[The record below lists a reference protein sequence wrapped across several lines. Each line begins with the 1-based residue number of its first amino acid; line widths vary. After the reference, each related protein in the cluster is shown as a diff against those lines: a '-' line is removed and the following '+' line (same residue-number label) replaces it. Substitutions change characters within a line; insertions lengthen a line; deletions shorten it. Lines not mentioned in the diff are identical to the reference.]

1 MILST
6 TKELRLHIPSNAID
20 EISSLQ
26 GILDNSEK
34 DFLRD
39 KLGDSLYNRLCEYYQ
54 TISPDDFF
62 MAVSNGEHNQQPWM
76 QLLLMAQRMVTYDA
90 MSRFAYTQAL
100 SINGAG
106 INMASSDDY
115 GTASKDLLDKS
126 VQGYKREAMVS
137 LNQMLVM
144 LEGWARK
151 METPAPIADAGTT
164 EPLPKEPEDEQ
175 HKAIEEISVLWQESQ
190 YYYLHHDLLIATC
203 ADLQQYLDIYESRE
217 KFIRLLPDLHFIQ
230 DEYISEAIGED
241 TVQRLLHTTDP
252 NDKPLLRKVRR
263 LMVAHLE
270 ERTTILT
277 IDKARRAAAHN
288 EAIALRTS
296 VLRLMEMRKA
306 VDAVNNTPTDK
317 PSTNTTDSTSK
328 GYENNQPD
336 SKIFVSPLLYYT
348 DYTDYYVIKKQQ
360 TTLMTLIVR
369 DIRAIRC

>member
-39 KLGDSLYNRLCEYYQ
+39 KLGDSLYKRLCEYYQ

-62 MAVSNGEHNQQPWM
+62 MAVSNGEHSQQPWM

-115 GTASKDLLDKS
+115 GPASKDLLDKS

-151 METPAPIADAGTT
+151 METPAPIAVADTT
-164 EPLPKEPEDEQ
+164 EPLPTETGSEPSPTETEDEQ

-241 TVQRLLHTTDP
+241 TVQHLLHTTDP

-317 PSTNTTDSTSK
+317 PSTNTTDSTGK

-336 SKIFVSPLLYYT
+336 SKIFVSPLLY
-348 DYTDYYVIKKQQ
+348 
-360 TTLMTLIVR
+360 
-369 DIRAIRC
+369 

>member
-6 TKELRLHIPSNAID
+6 IKELRLHIPSNAID

-39 KLGDSLYNRLCEYYQ
+39 KLGDSLYHRLCEYYQ
-54 TISPDDFF
+54 TVSPDDFY
-62 MAVSNGEHNQQPWM
+62 MAVSNGEHTQQPWM

-100 SINGAG
+100 SINGTG
-106 INMASSDDY
+106 INVASSDDY
-115 GTASKDLLDKS
+115 GTASKDLLDKG

-151 METPAPIADAGTT
+151 MATPAAIAEADSTDQPTT
-164 EPLPKEPEDEQ
+164 EP
-175 HKAIEEISVLWQESQ
+175 KAIEEISLLWQESQ
-190 YYYLHHDLLIATC
+190 YYYAHHDLLIATC

-241 TVQRLLHTTDP
+241 TVQRLLHTYNP

-288 EAIALRTS
+288 EAIALRSS

-306 VDAVNNTPTDK
+306 ADAANTTPDN

-336 SKIFVSPLLYYT
+336 SKIFVSPLLY
-348 DYTDYYVIKKQQ
+348 
-360 TTLMTLIVR
+360 
-369 DIRAIRC
+369 

>member
-6 TKELRLHIPSNAID
+6 INELRLHIPSNAID
-20 EISSLQ
+20 EISYLQ

-39 KLGDSLYNRLCEYYQ
+39 KLGDSLYKRLCEYYQ
-54 TISPDDFF
+54 TVSPDDFYT
-62 MAVSNGEHNQQPWM
+62 AVSNGEHTQQPWM

-100 SINGAG
+100 SINGTG
-106 INMASSDDY
+106 INVASSDDY
-115 GTASKDLLDKS
+115 GTASKDLLDKG

-151 METPAPIADAGTT
+151 MATPAAIADADSTEPPTT
-164 EPLPKEPEDEQ
+164 EPKDEE
-175 HKAIEEISVLWQESQ
+175 HKAIEEISLLWQESQ
-190 YYYLHHDLLIATC
+190 YYYAHHDLLIATC
-203 ADLQQYLDIYESRE
+203 ADLQHYLDIYESRE

-241 TVQRLLHTTDP
+241 TVQRLLHTDDP

-296 VLRLMEMRKA
+296 VLRLVEMRKA
-306 VDAVNNTPTDK
+306 VDAANNTPDK

-336 SKIFVSPLLYYT
+336 SKIFVSPLLY
-348 DYTDYYVIKKQQ
+348 
-360 TTLMTLIVR
+360 
-369 DIRAIRC
+369 

>member
-1 MILST
+1 MPIIQNSNFKIRMILST
-6 TKELRLHIPSNAID
+6 IKELRLHIPSNAID

-39 KLGDSLYNRLCEYYQ
+39 KLGDSLYHRLCEYYQ
-54 TISPDDFF
+54 TVSPDDFY
-62 MAVSNGEHNQQPWM
+62 MAVSNGEHTQQPWM

-100 SINGAG
+100 SINGTG
-106 INMASSDDY
+106 INVASSDDY
-115 GTASKDLLDKS
+115 GTASKDLLDKG

-151 METPAPIADAGTT
+151 MATPAAIAEADSTDQPTT
-164 EPLPKEPEDEQ
+164 EPKDEQ
-175 HKAIEEISVLWQESQ
+175 HKAIEEISLLWQESQ
-190 YYYLHHDLLIATC
+190 YYYAHHDLLIATC
-203 ADLQQYLDIYESRE
+203 ADLQQYLDIYENRE

-241 TVQRLLHTTDP
+241 TIQRLLHTDNP
-252 NDKPLLRKVRR
+252 NDKALLRKVRR

-288 EAIALRTS
+288 EAIALRSS

-306 VDAVNNTPTDK
+306 ADAANTTPDN

-336 SKIFVSPLLYYT
+336 SKIFVSPLLY
-348 DYTDYYVIKKQQ
+348 
-360 TTLMTLIVR
+360 
-369 DIRAIRC
+369 

>member
-39 KLGDSLYNRLCEYYQ
+39 KLGDSLYRKLCEYYQ
-54 TISPDDFF
+54 TVSPDDFY
-62 MAVSNGEHNQQPWM
+62 MAVTNGEHTHQPWM
-76 QLLLMAQRMVTYDA
+76 QLLVLAQRMVTYDA

-100 SINGAG
+100 SINGTG
-106 INMASSDDY
+106 INVASSEDY
-115 GTASKDLLDKS
+115 GAASKDLLDKG

-144 LEGWARK
+144 LENWAK
-151 METPAPIADAGTT
+151 DCVKKQASDVQKTAESVPNNGNSVAKTGESVQTG
-164 EPLPKEPEDEQ
+164 E
-175 HKAIEEISVLWQESQ
+175 IEEIVKLWQESQ

-230 DEYISEAIGED
+230 DEYISEAIGEPM
-241 TVQRLLHTTDP
+241 VQHLLTTTDP
-252 NDKPLLRKVRR
+252 ADKPLLRKVRR

-277 IDKARRAAAHN
+277 IDKARRSAAHN
-288 EAIALRTS
+288 EAISLRAS

-306 VDAVNNTPTDK
+306 VEKANTENQNANSDNQN
-317 PSTNTTDSTSK
+317 PSTNTNDDK
-328 GYENNQPD
+328 GYENNQPG
-336 SKIFVSPLLYYT
+336 SKFFVSPLLY
-348 DYTDYYVIKKQQ
+348 
-360 TTLMTLIVR
+360 
-369 DIRAIRC
+369 

>member
-39 KLGDSLYNRLCEYYQ
+39 KLGDSLYRKLCEYYQ
-54 TISPDDFF
+54 TVSPDDFYL
-62 MAVSNGEHNQQPWM
+62 AVTNGEHTHQPWM
-76 QLLLMAQRMVTYDA
+76 QLLVLAQRMVTYDA

-100 SINGAG
+100 SINGTG
-106 INMASSDDY
+106 INVASSEDY
-115 GTASKDLLDKS
+115 GAASQDLLDKG

-144 LEGWARK
+144 LEGWARE
-151 METPAPIADAGTT
+151 MTTPVAIATDVDTTEQPTT
-164 EPLPKEPEDEQ
+164 EPVDEE
-175 HKAIEEISVLWQESQ
+175 HKAFEEISLLWQESQ

-217 KFIRLLPDLHFIQ
+217 KFIRLLPDFHFIQ
-230 DEYISEAIGED
+230 DEYISEAIGEPM
-241 TVQRLLHTTDP
+241 VQHLLTTTDP
-252 NDKPLLRKVRR
+252 ADKPLLRKVRR

-277 IDKARRAAAHN
+277 IDKARRSAAHN
-288 EAIALRTS
+288 EAISLRAS

-306 VDAVNNTPTDK
+306 VEKANTENQNANSDNQN
-317 PSTNTTDSTSK
+317 PSTNTNDDK
-328 GYENNQPD
+328 GYENNQPG
-336 SKIFVSPLLYYT
+336 SKFFVSPLLY
-348 DYTDYYVIKKQQ
+348 
-360 TTLMTLIVR
+360 
-369 DIRAIRC
+369 

>member
-54 TISPDDFF
+54 TISPDDFY
-62 MAVSNGEHNQQPWM
+62 MAVSNGEHSQQPWM

-90 MSRFAYTQAL
+90 MSRFAYTQAI

-151 METPAPIADAGTT
+151 METPAPIADADTT
-164 EPLPKEPEDEQ
+164 EPSPTEPEGEPSTAEPEDEQ

-203 ADLQQYLDIYESRE
+203 ADLQQYLAIYESRE

-288 EAIALRTS
+288 EAISLRAS

-317 PSTNTTDSTSK
+317 PSTNTADSTGK

-336 SKIFVSPLLYYT
+336 SKIFVSPLLY
-348 DYTDYYVIKKQQ
+348 
-360 TTLMTLIVR
+360 
-369 DIRAIRC
+369 

>member
-20 EISSLQ
+20 EIGSLQ

-39 KLGDSLYNRLCEYYQ
+39 KLGDSLYRQLCEYYQ
-54 TISPDDFF
+54 TVSPDEFYL
-62 MAVSNGEHNQQPWM
+62 AVTNGEHTHQPWM

-100 SINGAG
+100 SINGTG
-106 INMASSDDY
+106 INVASSEDY
-115 GTASKDLLDKS
+115 GAASKDLLDKG

-144 LEGWARK
+144 LEGWAKK
-151 METPAPIADAGTT
+151 MATPSPIADADTLEQPT
-164 EPLPKEPEDEQ
+164 EPKDEQ
-175 HKAIEEISVLWQESQ
+175 HKVIEEISLLWQESQ
-190 YYYLHHDLLIATC
+190 YYYAHHDLLIATC
-203 ADLQQYLDIYESRE
+203 ADLQHYLDIYESRE

-241 TVQRLLHTTDP
+241 TVQHLLHTDDP

-263 LMVAHLE
+263 LMVAYLE

-277 IDKARRAAAHN
+277 IDKTRRAAAHN

-306 VDAVNNTPTDK
+306 VDAANNTPDK

-336 SKIFVSPLLYYT
+336 SMIFVSPLLY
-348 DYTDYYVIKKQQ
+348 
-360 TTLMTLIVR
+360 
-369 DIRAIRC
+369 

>member
-1 MILST
+1 MIIST
-6 TKELRLHIPSNAID
+6 IKELRLHIPSNAID
-20 EISSLQ
+20 EINSLQ

-54 TISPDDFF
+54 TVSPDDFY
-62 MAVSNGEHNQQPWM
+62 MAVSNGGHTQQPWM
-76 QLLLMAQRMVTYDA
+76 QILLMAQRMVTYDA

-100 SINGAG
+100 SINGTG
-106 INMASSDDY
+106 INVASSDDY
-115 GTASKDLLDKS
+115 GTASKDLLDKG

-151 METPAPIADAGTT
+151 MATPAAIAEADSTDPPTT
-164 EPLPKEPEDEQ
+164 EPKDEQ
-175 HKAIEEISVLWQESQ
+175 HKAIEEISLLWQESQ
-190 YYYLHHDLLIATC
+190 YYYAHHDLLISTC
-203 ADLQQYLDIYESRE
+203 ADLQQYLDIYENRE

-241 TVQRLLHTTDP
+241 TVQRLLHTDNP

-277 IDKARRAAAHN
+277 IDKARRVAAHN
-288 EAIALRTS
+288 EAIALRSS

-306 VDAVNNTPTDK
+306 ADAANTIPDN

-336 SKIFVSPLLYYT
+336 SKIFVSPLLY
-348 DYTDYYVIKKQQ
+348 
-360 TTLMTLIVR
+360 
-369 DIRAIRC
+369 

>member
-62 MAVSNGEHNQQPWM
+62 MAVSNGEHSQQPWM

-151 METPAPIADAGTT
+151 MEIPVPIADAGTT
-164 EPLPKEPEDEQ
+164 EPLPTEPEGETSPTEPEDEQ

-317 PSTNTTDSTSK
+317 PSTNTTDSTGK

-336 SKIFVSPLLYYT
+336 SKIFVSPLLY
-348 DYTDYYVIKKQQ
+348 
-360 TTLMTLIVR
+360 
-369 DIRAIRC
+369 

>member
-6 TKELRLHIPSNAID
+6 IKELRLHIPSNAID

-54 TISPDDFF
+54 TVSPDDFY
-62 MAVSNGEHNQQPWM
+62 MAVSNGEHAQQPWM

-100 SINGAG
+100 SINGTG
-106 INMASSDDY
+106 INVASSDDY
-115 GTASKDLLDKS
+115 GTASKDLLDKG

-151 METPAPIADAGTT
+151 MATPAAIAEADSTDPPTT
-164 EPLPKEPEDEQ
+164 EPKDEQ
-175 HKAIEEISVLWQESQ
+175 HKAIEEISLLWQESQ
-190 YYYLHHDLLIATC
+190 YYYAHHDLLISTC
-203 ADLQQYLDIYESRE
+203 ADLQQYLDIYENRE

-241 TVQRLLHTTDP
+241 TVQRLLHTDNP
-252 NDKPLLRKVRR
+252 NDKPFLRKVRR

-288 EAIALRTS
+288 EAIALRSS

-306 VDAVNNTPTDK
+306 ADAANTTPDN

-328 GYENNQPD
+328 GYENNQSD
-336 SKIFVSPLLYYT
+336 SKIFVSPLLY
-348 DYTDYYVIKKQQ
+348 
-360 TTLMTLIVR
+360 
-369 DIRAIRC
+369 

>member
-20 EISSLQ
+20 DISSLQ

-54 TISPDDFF
+54 TVSPDDFY
-62 MAVSNGEHNQQPWM
+62 MAVCNGEHTQQPWM

-90 MSRFAYTQAL
+90 MSRFVYTQAL
-100 SINGAG
+100 SINGTG
-106 INMASSDDY
+106 INVASSDDY
-115 GTASKDLLDKS
+115 GTASKDLLDKG

-144 LEGWARK
+144 LEGWAK
-151 METPAPIADAGTT
+151 DCVKKQASDVQKTAESVPNTDNSV
-164 EPLPKEPEDEQ
+164 PKTDESVQ
-175 HKAIEEISVLWQESQ
+175 TGEIEEIVKLWQESQ
-190 YYYLHHDLLIATC
+190 YYYAHHDLLIATC

-241 TVQRLLHTTDP
+241 TVQRLLHTDDP
-252 NDKPLLRKVRR
+252 ADKPLLRKVRR

-306 VDAVNNTPTDK
+306 ADAANATPDK
-317 PSTNTTDSTSK
+317 PSANTTDSTSK

-336 SKIFVSPLLYYT
+336 SKIFVSPLLY
-348 DYTDYYVIKKQQ
+348 
-360 TTLMTLIVR
+360 
-369 DIRAIRC
+369 